1 MTEKNNK
8 QESTSPVVSSLPRR
22 PQPPKPRTV
31 LELSQG
37 SDLARY
43 LCDAAAVGEKPAP
56 QAPESYWPDKSA
68 ESIQEKLNEADTC
81 RKYVTPKLVDAGWD
95 NAPHQIREQHQ
106 LTDGRI
112 TVRGDKTSRGE
123 LYRADYLLSYNR
135 DFPIAVVEAKP
146 ESAHVGKGMQ
156 QAKTYAEILGLKFAY
171 ATNGHEI
178 LEFDFLTG
186 VEQVV
191 SEYPTPEE
199 LIARLTSGEGLDTEA
214 SDRLL
219 TAYHHAP
226 GGFSPRY
233 YQQIAINRTVLSILQ
248 GKKRNLITMAT
259 GTGKTVVAFQI
270 CWKLWNSR
278 WNASGEYRK
287 PRILF
292 LADRNV
298 LVDDPKDKTFS
309 PFGDAR
315 HKIEGGKI
323 TKSRE
328 MYFAIYQSIAKDKN
342 RPGLYRE
349 FSPDFFDLI
358 IVDECHRGSA
368 RDDSNWRDILEYFEP
383 AYQVGMTATPLRED
397 NRDTYKYF
405 ENPLYTYSLAQGI
418 EDGFLAPY
426 RVHRIITQVDATGW
440 RPTEGELDRYGRE
453 IPDEEYGTKDF
464 ERKVVL
470 KMRTETIAK
479 HITDFLKRTDRFAKT
494 IVFCVDQSH
503 ADDMRRA
510 LNNLNSDLVKKYPDY
525 VARVTSDEKKIG
537 KGHLSRFQ
545 ELEKTAP
552 VILTTSQLLT
562 TGVDAPTCKNVVL
575 VRVVNSMSEFKQII
589 GRGTRLREDYG
600 KLWFSILDY
609 TGSATQNFADPTFD
623 GFPDIEDDTVIDD
636 EGNELPQDDD
646 DVPGESDGGDEGETP
661 SEGQDT
667 GSGGGSEP
675 EQVRYYVDGGSVS
688 ISTHVV
694 YEFDASGKQL
704 KAVQFTDY
712 TAESVRT
719 LFSSPDELRDSW
731 ADPVKRE
738 DIIATL
744 AVKGIDFQH
753 VSEEVGK
760 PDADPFDLLCH
771 LAFDA
776 PLRTRRE
783 RAEYLRKQNPD
794 FFDRYGPQAREV
806 LEALLSKYRE
816 HGPTQFNLAE
826 VVDVPP
832 ISNFGN
838 LIEIAGRFGG
848 PREMKNAVDQMQSLL
863 YHS

>member
-1 MTEKNNK
+1 MSKENSN
-8 QESTSPVVSSLPRR
+8 QELTVPLVSSMSGR
-22 PQPPKPRTV
+22 PKPPKPRTV
-31 LELSQG
+31 LEMMPSETIG
-37 SDLARY
+37 DYALAEANY
-43 LCDAAAVGEKPAP
+43 SKPHEP
-56 QAPESYWPDKSA
+56 QNHESYWPDKSA
-68 ESIQEKLNEADTC
+68 ESQQEKLNEADTC
-81 RKYVTPKLVDAGWD
+81 RKYVTPKLVEAGWD
-95 NAPHQIREQHQ
+95 NTPHQIREQHQ

-123 LYRADYLLSYNR
+123 QYRADYLLRYNR

-146 ESAHVGKGMQ
+146 ESAPVGKGMQ

-186 VEQVV
+186 IEQVV
-191 SEYPTPEE
+191 SDYPTPEE
-199 LIARLTSGEGLDTEA
+199 LITRLGSGEGLDTEA
-214 SDRLL
+214 TDRLL
-219 TAYHHAP
+219 SAYHHAP

-259 GTGKTVVAFQI
+259 GTGKTIVAFQI
-270 CWKLWNSR
+270 CWKLWNSK
-278 WNASGEYRK
+278 WNSSGEYRK

-298 LVDDPKDKTFS
+298 LVDDPKDKTFT

-368 RDDSNWRDILEYFEP
+368 RDDSNWREILEYFEP

-397 NRDTYKYF
+397 NRDTYRYF

-426 RVHRIITQVDATGW
+426 RVHRVITQVDATGW
-440 RPTEGELDRYGRE
+440 RPTKGELDRYGRE

-470 KMRTETIAK
+470 KARTETIAK

-510 LNNLNSDLVKKYPDY
+510 LNNLNSDLVKKYQDY

-545 ELEKTAP
+545 ELETTTP

-562 TGVDAPTCKNVVL
+562 TGVDAPTCKNVIL

-589 GRGTRLREDYG
+589 GRGTRLREDYD

-623 GFPDIEDDTVIDD
+623 GFPDIEEDTIIDD
-636 EGNELPQDDD
+636 EGNELPQDGD
-646 DVPGESDGGDEGETP
+646 DVPDGSGDDTLPDGG
-661 SEGQDT
+661 DT
-667 GSGGGSEP
+667 GSGGEISESEP
-675 EQVRYYVDGGSVS
+675 ARYYVDGGMVD

-704 KAVQFTDY
+704 KVVQFTDY

-744 AVKGIDFQH
+744 SAKGIDFLH
-753 VSEEVGK
+753 VSEEV
-760 PDADPFDLLCH
+760 
-771 LAFDA
+771 
-776 PLRTRRE
+776 
-783 RAEYLRKQNPD
+783 
-794 FFDRYGPQAREV
+794 
-806 LEALLSKYRE
+806 
-816 HGPTQFNLAE
+816 
-826 VVDVPP
+826 
-832 ISNFGN
+832 
-838 LIEIAGRFGG
+838 
-848 PREMKNAVDQMQSLL
+848 
-863 YHS
+863 